1 MKSHAFSQI
10 IQIDGYKRRI
20 TQPVNIGGVTLGGE
34 NPIRLQSMTTTNTN
48 SVEATAEQAIRI
60 INAGGHY
67 VRITAQGVR
76 EAESLGEIRNF
87 LNLKGY
93 KTPLVAD
100 IHFNPQAALVAA
112 TKVSKIRINPGNYAD
127 PRANFSEKLITNEEY
142 EAELFR
148 VEERLL
154 PLIETCKQ
162 HAVAMRIG
170 VNHGSLS
177 DRIMNRYGDTPM
189 GMALSAM
196 EFLHICKKHSFLS
209 VVVSMKSSS
218 TRVMVQATR
227 LLVKLM
233 DDEGMNFPVHL
244 GVTEAGEGEDGRIKS
259 AVGIGT
265 LLVDGIGDTIRV
277 SLTEEPEF
285 EIPVAKQLV
294 DIFQQSNSTNKTF
307 SNVMVPIDP
316 FTYNRRESISTVG
329 IGGGAAPVVI
339 ANILDSEISSKS
351 IEKLGWSYSEAEASW
366 KKLDLGAD
374 FILAGNA
381 SLKNIKNPETLPLI
395 GNSDFCKHELVTLTS
410 LYTSNQAKPIFAL
423 LNPEQIDSKVINF
436 ISNSSKSILLL
447 KIEKLEDVF
456 AARRVICNL
465 INAKISTPVIIS
477 LSLSTSNIEEFQLKS
492 AALLGTFFIDGLC
505 DGIMLCGSKVNAEV
519 STSTS
524 FAILQAAGVRV
535 TKTEFIS
542 CPGCGRTLFNL
553 NDTLRK
559 VKEQTAHLK
568 GLKIGVMGCIVNGP
582 GEMADAHYGYVGAG
596 AGKITLYKG
605 KEVVERNIPESSAV
619 DELISIIKANGDWVE
634 REDNK

>member
-1 MKSHAFSQI
+1 MELHKFSKI
-10 IQIDGYKRRI
+10 IQINGYNRRI
-20 TQPVNIGGVTLGGE
+20 THPVSIGGLALGGK

-48 SVEATAEQAIRI
+48 NIEATASQAIRI
-60 INAGGHY
+60 VKAGGHY

-76 EAESLGEIRNF
+76 EAESLGEIRN
-87 LNLKGY
+87 LLLHKGFNI
-93 KTPLVAD
+93 PLIAD
-100 IHFNPQAALVAA
+100 IHFNPQAALAAA

-127 PRANFSEKLITNEEY
+127 PRANFSEKHFTNEEY
-142 EAELFR
+142 EAELVR
-148 VEERLL
+148 VEERFL

-162 HAVAMRIG
+162 NAVAMRIG

-196 EFLHICKKHSFLS
+196 EFLRICTKHNFLS

-227 LLVKLM
+227 LLVVLM
-233 DDEGMNFPVHL
+233 DNEGMKFPVHL

-285 EIPVAKQLV
+285 EIPVAQQLV
-294 DIFQQSNSTNKTF
+294 DIFSRNSEKSYASTNAIA
-307 SNVMVPIDP
+307 PIDP
-316 FTYNRRESISTVG
+316 FTYNRRESVSSLGVG
-329 IGGGAAPVVI
+329 ANAAPVVV
-339 ANILDSEISSKS
+339 ANLMGEPEVSSKT
-351 IEKLGWSYSEAEASW
+351 IENVGWKYNEATCQW
-366 KKLDLGAD
+366 QKMDLGAD
-374 FILAGNA
+374 FILVGNA
-381 SLKNIKNPETLPLI
+381 SLNGLSNPKTLPFI
-395 GNSDFCKHELVTLTS
+395 GNSEFCNYGTANLAS
-410 LYTSNQAKPIFAL
+410 LYAGNLNEPFFAILKPDEVDEKAQNFFAK
-423 LNPEQIDSKVINF
+423 LNNC
-436 ISNSSKSILLL
+436 ILLL
-447 KIEKLEDVF
+447 NIEKLEDVYS
-456 AARRVICNL
+456 ARRVIFKL
-465 INAKISTPVIIS
+465 MNAGCTLPVVIS
-477 LSLSTSNIEEFQLKS
+477 LSLPTLNAEEFQLNS

-505 DGIMLCGSKVNAEV
+505 DGIMLSGKNIKPEIT
-519 STSTS
+519 TSTS

-553 NDTLRK
+553 NETLRK

-596 AGKITLYKG
+596 AGKINLYKG
-605 KEVVERNIPESSAV
+605 KEVVKKSIPESSAV
-619 DELISIIKANGDWVE
+619 DELIAIIKANGDWIE
-634 REDNK
+634 K

>member
-1 MKSHAFSQI
+1 MEPHVFSQI
-10 IQIDGYKRRI
+10 IKINGYNRRI
-20 TQPVNIGGVTLGGE
+20 TQPVNVGGLALGDQ

-48 SVEATAEQAIRI
+48 DIEATVEQAIRI

-76 EAESLGEIRNF
+76 EAESLGEIRK
-87 LNLKGY
+87 LLQHKGFNI
-93 KTPLVAD
+93 PLIAD
-100 IHFNPQAALVAA
+100 IHFNPQAALAAA

-127 PRANFSEKLITNEEY
+127 PRANFSEKLFTNQEY
-142 EAELFR
+142 EAELVR
-148 VEERLL
+148 VEERFV

-162 HAVAMRIG
+162 NAVAMRIG

-196 EFLHICKKHSFLS
+196 EFLRICKKHSYLS

-285 EIPVAKQLV
+285 EIPVANQLV
-294 DIFQQSNSTNKTF
+294 DIFSQSNATPVARSIE
-307 SNVMVPIDP
+307 VPINP
-316 FTYNRRESISTVG
+316 FTYNRRKTIPVLEVG
-329 IGGGAAPVVI
+329 QSAAPVVI
-339 ANILDSEISSKS
+339 ANLMTESEITSKA
-351 IEKLGWSYSEAEASW
+351 IENVGWRYSESKNQW
-366 KKLDLGAD
+366 GKLDLGAD
-374 FILAGNA
+374 FILVGNA
-381 SLKNIKNPETLPLI
+381 PLNHIKNPETLPII
-395 GNSDFCKHELVTLTS
+395 GNSAFCKYGMANLTS
-410 LYTSNQAKPIFAL
+410 LYTSNQTEPVFTLLKPEEIDEKALNFFAK
-423 LNPEQIDSKVINF
+423 
-436 ISNSSKSILLL
+436 SNNCILLL
-447 KIEKLEDVF
+447 SIEKLEGVF
-456 AARRVICNL
+456 NARRAIFQMMNAGITLPVVI
-465 INAKISTPVIIS
+465 T
-477 LSLSTSNIEEFQLKS
+477 LSLSAANVEEFQLNS
-492 AALLGTFFIDGLC
+492 AALTGTFFIDGLC
-505 DGIMLCGSKVNAEV
+505 DGIMLSGNNINSATA
-519 STSTS
+519 TSTG

-605 KEVVERNIPESSAV
+605 KEVVKKHIPESSAV
-619 DELISIIKANGDWVE
+619 DELIAIIKANGDWIDRDV
-634 REDNK
+634 N

>member
-1 MKSHAFSQI
+1 MESHAFSHI
-10 IQIDGYKRRI
+10 IRIDGYKRRVV
-20 TQPVNIGGVTLGGE
+20 QPVNIGGVALGGE

-48 SVEATAEQAIRI
+48 NIEATAEQAIRI
-60 INAGGHY
+60 IKAGGHY
-67 VRITAQGVR
+67 VRITAQGIR
-76 EAESLGEIRNF
+76 EAESLGEIRS
-87 LNLKGY
+87 LLQLKGY
-93 KTPLVAD
+93 STPLVAD

-112 TKVSKIRINPGNYAD
+112 TRVSKIRINPGNYAD
-127 PRANFSEKLITNEEY
+127 PRASFSEKLFTSEEY
-142 EAELFR
+142 EAELVR
-148 VEERLL
+148 VEERFL

-162 HAVAMRIG
+162 NSVTMRIG

-196 EFLHICKKHSFLS
+196 EFLRICKKHSFLS

-285 EIPVAKQLV
+285 EIPVARQLV
-294 DIFQQSNSTNKTF
+294 DIFSRNSEQPYESSNIIVSIN
-307 SNVMVPIDP
+307 P
-316 FTYNRRESISTVG
+316 FTYNRRESVSTLG
-329 IGGGAAPVVI
+329 IGGSAAPVVM
-339 ANILDSEISSKS
+339 ANLMDESEISPKA
-351 IEKLGWSYSEAEASW
+351 IESVGWRYNEARSRWE
-366 KKLDLGAD
+366 KLDLGVD
-374 FILAGNA
+374 FILTGNA
-381 SLKNIKNPETLPLI
+381 SLKRIKNSETLPFI
-395 GNSDFCKHELVTLTS
+395 GKSEFCKYDLANPAS
-410 LYTSNQAKPIFAL
+410 LYTSNQIKSVFAL
-423 LNPEQIDSKVINF
+423 LKPEQVEEKTINF
-436 ISNSSKSILLL
+436 LATSKNCILILSL
-447 KIEKLEDVF
+447 EKLDDVF
-456 AARRVICNL
+456 AVRRAICKL
-465 INAKISTPVIIS
+465 INAKITAPVVIS
-477 LSLSTSNIEEFQLKS
+477 LSLLVSNVEEFQLKS

-505 DGIMLCGSKVNAEV
+505 NGIMLSGSKIDATV

-596 AGKITLYKG
+596 AAKITLYKG
-605 KEVVERNIPESSAV
+605 KEVVKKNIPESSAV
-619 DELISIIKANGDWVE
+619 DELIALIKANGDWIE
-634 REDNK
+634 REVN